1 MKCIFYFHEI
11 NSVRFPYCCP
21 SSTPFTT
28 LLYYKFTQKN
38 PYFLVLDSA
47 FINSLIACQR
57 WFILWQDSQLLMDMT
72 DKSKDIDS
80 QLLMDMTDKSEDNV
94 TEIVFLG
101 MPSQKWVYVDKII
114 FNYFKLLCLILQSL
128 FHDLDII

>member
-1 MKCIFYFHEI
+1 MDMTDKSKDI
-11 NSVRFPYCCP
+11 
-21 SSTPFTT
+21 
-28 LLYYKFTQKN
+28 
-38 PYFLVLDSA
+38 
-47 FINSLIACQR
+47 
-57 WFILWQDSQLLMDMT
+57 DSQLLMDMT